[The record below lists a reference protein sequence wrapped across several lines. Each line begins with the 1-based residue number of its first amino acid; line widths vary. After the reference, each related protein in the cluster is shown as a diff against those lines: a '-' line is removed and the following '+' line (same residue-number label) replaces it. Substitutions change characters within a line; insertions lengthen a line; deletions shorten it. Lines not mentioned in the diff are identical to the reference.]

1 MAKGPQV
8 LVADHDPAVLLYLRR
23 NLIADGYDVR
33 QIPSGA
39 ELVDSFAAKRADLL
53 ILGLDLVGEGGA
65 QLIRRVRKISN
76 IPIVALSASTDENNL
91 VEAIESGADDYVRKP
106 FGIRELLARVHGVLR
121 RSVKERGA
129 PPTFVSGHLEVDL
142 VRRRV
147 RYRQREIH
155 FSVKPYE
162 VLRTLV
168 ENADKVVTYEHIV
181 TAVWGRWRA
190 NRVPYV
196 RMAVREIRRLI
207 EDNPGKPLLIVN
219 EPGVG
224 YRLRVL
230 SSTNHGNDALC

>member
-1 MAKGPQV
+1 MG
-8 LVADHDPAVLLYLRR
+8 D
-23 NLIADGYDVR
+23 
-33 QIPSGA
+33 
-39 ELVDSFAAKRADLL
+39 
-53 ILGLDLVGEGGA
+53 GGA

-76 IPIVALSASTDENNL
+76 IPIVALSASTDENSL
-91 VEAIESGADDYVRKP
+91 VEAIENGADDYVQKP

-121 RSVKERGA
+121 RAVKERGA
-129 PPTFVSGHLEVDL
+129 PPILVSGDLEVDL

-147 RYRQREIH
+147 RYRQRELH
-155 FSVKPYE
+155 LSVKPYE

-168 ENADKVVTYEHIV
+168 ENADKVVTYENIV
-181 TAVWGRWRA
+181 TAVWGRWLA

-224 YRLRVL
+224 YRLRIL
-230 SSTNHGNDALC
+230 SSTNHGNHTLCGGVRRDPDERGSGDSFDSLMR